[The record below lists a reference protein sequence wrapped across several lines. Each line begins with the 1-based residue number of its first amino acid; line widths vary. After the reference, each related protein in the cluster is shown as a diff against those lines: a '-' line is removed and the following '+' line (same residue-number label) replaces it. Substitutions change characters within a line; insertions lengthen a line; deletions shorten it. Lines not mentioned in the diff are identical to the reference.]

1 MSDTVTASPILGAGT
16 APSAPQK
23 VLSPEELTALVYAQQ
38 TEIDKVSDTLT
49 QVDTDV
55 KALAS
60 ETRDGFNKL
69 FSMISDIVGTRN
81 LMISTLVICSTA
93 GVAAICSF
101 VVTFFRG

>member
-1 MSDTVTASPILGAGT
+1 MPSTVAANLSIVAGDADSVPPKALT
-16 APSAPQK
+16 
-23 VLSPEELTALVYAQQ
+23 PEELTAMLYTQQ
-38 TEIDKVSDTLT
+38 EEMGKLDADI
-49 QVDTDV
+49 

-60 ETRDGFNKL
+60 ETRDGFTKI

-101 VVTFFRG
+101 IATFFRG